1 MKKKV
6 AWGLACCLL
15 LGLIGCQKEQGSSEQ
30 SQIGSVGSA
39 SEESSNFNPTGYPVV
54 NEAITLT
61 ICGSLG
67 SSPTYVGMNLF
78 EHLTKVTG
86 VEFTFE
92 EYSDDVFREKKAL
105 FFGSDDLPDIFI
117 GGEFTDAE
125 LMEYGSGGQLLALN
139 DLITQYGPNIQDAF
153 SQIPDAKAM
162 STSADGNIY
171 ALPLINQVPRDLH
184 LRYWISTT
192 WLENVGKE
200 VPTTLDEYAEVLRAF
215 QKEDANGNGDPND
228 EIPLTGTGGVAV
240 DGLILNALGLNANSA
255 EYQLTADEN
264 GTVFCLNASDAYREY
279 LRYLRMLYEE
289 KLLDNDFFVQTS
301 EQMTAKGEAGILG
314 SFHSAASYMTCGSE
328 IGYEYTQFDALTS
341 SLSNKKLVTA
351 GTGIT
356 PGVTAI
362 TTACQYPEVAL
373 RLLDYCYTEEGSIV
387 CRNGEEGV
395 GWEWVDD
402 EKTLWE
408 NFVPEGYDNSQAW
421 RVVVT
426 AAGKLCTWLRV
437 DYQNKQNSSNA
448 LWLNEM
454 TMEYSEPYFV
464 SQFPSLSL
472 SEEDL
477 NTVTPIITDV
487 TTFVKEARARFIT
500 GEDDLDGKWD
510 SYIRD
515 LKSMGIDTVVEIYQP
530 YYDEYRSNLQ

>member
-1 MKKKV
+1 M
-6 AWGLACCLL
+6 
-15 LGLIGCQKEQGSSEQ
+15 
-30 SQIGSVGSA
+30 
-39 SEESSNFNPTGYPVV
+39 
-54 NEAITLT
+54 
-61 ICGSLG
+61 
-67 SSPTYVGMNLF
+67 
-78 EHLTKVTG
+78 
-86 VEFTFE
+86 
-92 EYSDDVFREKKAL
+92 
-105 FFGSDDLPDIFI
+105 
-117 GGEFTDAE
+117 
-125 LMEYGSGGQLLALN
+125 
-139 DLITQYGPNIQDAF
+139 
-153 SQIPDAKAM
+153 
-162 STSADGNIY
+162 
-171 ALPLINQVPRDLH
+171 
-184 LRYWISTT
+184 
-192 WLENVGKE
+192 
-200 VPTTLDEYAEVLRAF
+200 
-215 QKEDANGNGDPND
+215 
-228 EIPLTGTGGVAV
+228 
-240 DGLILNALGLNANSA
+240 
-255 EYQLTADEN
+255 
-264 GTVFCLNASDAYREY
+264 
-279 LRYLRMLYEE
+279 
-289 KLLDNDFFVQTS
+289 
-301 EQMTAKGEAGILG
+301 
-314 SFHSAASYMTCGSE
+314 
-328 IGYEYTQFDALTS
+328 
-341 SLSNKKLVTA
+341 
-351 GTGIT
+351 
-356 PGVTAI
+356 
-362 TTACQYPEVAL
+362 
-373 RLLDYCYTEEGSIV
+373 
-387 CRNGEEGV
+387 CRNGEEVV